1 MRSVA
6 STKEIFFLHEKCTSV
21 NTDITNSLNSLPGK
35 LFISFFSQGV
45 FFFSFNWDRFLCLL
59 ILFDFVSLK
68 LCETVSHCGLEG
80 VSLYGSIL
88 IR

>member
-35 LFISFFSQGV
+35 LFHFFPKG
-45 FFFSFNWDRFLCLL
+45 FSFSLSIGTDSSVFSFCLTL
-59 ILFDFVSLK
+59 SL
-68 LCETVSHCGLEG
+68 
-80 VSLYGSIL
+80 
-88 IR
+88 

>member
-59 ILFDFVSLK
+59 ILFDFFF
-68 LCETVSHCGLEG
+68 C
-80 VSLYGSIL
+80 LYE